1 MDRMD
6 GPPSGGVPVGSVV
19 SIWRYPIKSMLGE
32 EVNASDVTERGL
44 LGDRTYALVDQVTG
58 KVASAK
64 NPRKWGKL
72 FDFRASFVEPPRK
85 GGNVP
90 AVRIALPDGKVVVTT
105 DQLDADRILSQAL
118 GTQVKLMT
126 SSLEKPAYEEYWPD
140 IEG

>member
-44 LGDRTYALVDQVTG
+44 LGDRAYALVDQVTG

-72 FDFRASFVEPPRK
+72 FDFRASLLESPNPGGTVPP
-85 GGNVP
+85 
-90 AVRIALPDGKVVVTT
+90 VRITFPDG
-105 DQLDADRILSQAL
+105 
-118 GTQVKLMT
+118 TQT
-126 SSLEKPAYEEYWPD
+126 SSDRPEVD
-140 IEG
+140 